1 MVYTA
6 RMTRPVFFTVGPSEI
21 FPSVA
26 GYMAEA
32 MELGIPSLSHR
43 GKQFEE
49 LFRSVEISL
58 KELFRLPD
66 GYRIFFV
73 SSGNEGMER
82 FIENCVRE
90 KSGHIVYGAF
100 SKKWSKISRDL
111 GRKTEIATFP
121 DGETPDVAGAVF
133 SPDTEGI
140 CITQNE
146 TSTGGMIASSDIAA
160 LHMRY
165 PDALIGVDI
174 VSAAPVIELDFTVVD
189 YAFFSVQKCFGLPAG
204 LGVLIASPRA
214 LMKAEESAKTGSIGS
229 YHNFLELKK
238 WGDIG
243 QTPETPNVLDIYLL
257 SRVLQEMLAED
268 VAVMR
273 RTIADR
279 ANRLYAL
286 FKSNPTYTAFV
297 RDSACRSLTTPV
309 LVVEGGSPRVTSAL
323 KEKGIIVGS
332 GYGENKEKHIRIG
345 NFPAHT
351 EEHFSALLS
360 ALGSF

>member
-1 MVYTA
+1 
-6 RMTRPVFFTVGPSEI
+6 MTRPAFFTVGPSEI

-32 MELGIPSLSHR
+32 MELGIPSISHR

-49 LFRSVEISL
+49 LFRSVEASL
-58 KELFRLPD
+58 KALFGLPD
-66 GYRIFFV
+66 GYRVFFV

-111 GRKTEIATFP
+111 GRKVEIAAFP
-121 DGETPDVAGAVF
+121 DGEAPDIAATAF

-146 TSTGGMIASSDIAA
+146 TSTGGMIVSSAIAA
-160 LHMRY
+160 LHARY

-174 VSAAPVIELDFTVVD
+174 VSSAPIVELDFSAVD

-204 LGVLIASPRA
+204 LGVLSVSPRA
-214 LMKAEESAKTGSIGS
+214 LAKAEGSAKTGSIGS
-229 YHNFLELKK
+229 YHNFVELKK
-238 WGDIG
+238 WADIG

-257 SRVLQEMLAED
+257 SRVLKEMLAGD
-268 VAVMR
+268 IAAMR
-273 RTIADR
+273 RTVADR
-279 ANRLYAL
+279 AARLYAL
-286 FKSNPTYTAFV
+286 CESNSVYTPFV
-297 RDSACRSLTTPV
+297 QDVACRSLTTPV
-309 LVVEGGSPRVTSAL
+309 LVVEGGSPRVISAL
-323 KEKGIIVGS
+323 KERGIMVGS

-351 EEHFSALLS
+351 EENFATLLS
-360 ALGSF
+360 ALRSF